1 MKQVLVL
8 FSLELLFSGL
18 SGAAT
23 IPVVVSPSAPVVEQ
37 MAAADL
43 SQMLGRIYPG
53 DQFPLIQAAPVTGAC
68 IILGDAS
75 DEALKSQAGN
85 ALQGPESFAVLH
97 PGDRGLI
104 VGADPRGASYGV
116 YRLLEK
122 LGCGFYESF
131 DVVPPPRTEPFSF
144 ASWSLADAP
153 TVSHRFVFDWHNFI
167 SSCSTWNL
175 DDWKKWILQSHKMG
189 FNGIMVH
196 AYGNN
201 PMVCFSHNGQTKP
214 VGWLASTAK
223 GSDWGT
229 QHVEDVRKMFGGD
242 AFSGPVFGSEA
253 ALVGDDQRVQATKDL
268 MRKVFAYAK
277 DLEMEVILA
286 IDVDTPAA
294 NPQNILNTLPS
305 SARYGIPSDSAKD
318 PDAFQLAN
326 PDTPE
331 GLAYFSSLFGTVVTD
346 YPQIDQLVLWIR
358 KDGTP
363 GLKIKP
369 EYLSPDSHSEYQAA
383 VAVAPPL
390 KDDERSASTFVLSR
404 IARAAR
410 SILDGGG
417 HSAMKLGL
425 GSWGYGYWPD
435 ANRFMPP
442 EISFFNLDSHV
453 AYASSGFGERNQALT
468 THRQVFPIFWIQD
481 DDRAYIGNP
490 YAPVP
495 HLSSVLHDGN
505 AAGFG
510 IVHWLTHPFDMYF
523 RNMADQTW
531 QQTSDQSLEATLDR
545 FGDVLIGGD
554 QGKTFAAYLNL
565 WATTAPRF
573 GRETSNI
580 FIDTPLDAALEEQN
594 AAPRRALLD
603 QISDRGLS
611 PQAKSQLD
619 YYRSFES
626 FMTKFFQNQA
636 ALQQSIDLRKQ
647 GDTKGAIAAL
657 NGCDPGATIELY
669 RSGLRGIGLT
679 RGEQGL
685 LVSLNLRWLPPF
697 IDQRQALGLESIR
710 VAFAPTQ
717 HDDLAQGAG
726 KNSFRFDDS
735 KNLWVVLGTEE
746 TKATAYTIP
755 EGAVVHPGKST
766 STDSLDLCR
775 SGIRSSGGYAYS
787 SVRLPAGPYRVRL
800 IAMDPDSTAAGQRVF
815 NVMVSGTS
823 PPSLPLDIFSET
835 GAPCTVIEKAFDV
848 TLRSPGAIRIRLNPV
863 KGDAILSGLIIE
875 PTAKPL

>member
-1 MKQVLVL
+1 MKHLLALLLLALLVPV
-8 FSLELLFSGL
+8 SSD
-18 SGAAT
+18 AAT
-23 IPVVVSPSAPVVEQ
+23 IPVVVSPSAPSVEQ
-37 MAAADL
+37 MAATDL

-53 DQFPLIQAAPVTGAC
+53 DQFPLAGAAPATGAC
-68 IILGDAS
+68 VILGDAS
-75 DEALKSQAGN
+75 DQALRSQAGS

-104 VGADPRGASYGV
+104 VGADPRGVAYGV

-175 DDWKKWILQSHKMG
+175 EDWKKWILQSHKMG

-229 QHVEDVRKMFGGD
+229 EHVEDVRKMFGGD

-277 DLEMEVILA
+277 DLQMEVILA
-286 IDVDTPAA
+286 VDVDTPAA

-305 SARYGIPSDSAKD
+305 SARYGIPPETRKD
-318 PDAFQLAN
+318 PDAFLLAN

-331 GLAYFSSLFGTVVTD
+331 GFAYFKSLFGTVAAD

-369 EYLSPDSHSEYQAA
+369 EYLSPDSLLEYQTAI
-383 VAVAPPL
+383 AVAPPL

-425 GSWGYGYWPD
+425 GSWGYGYWPA

-453 AYASSGFGERNQALT
+453 TYAGPDFGERNKALT

-495 HLSSVLHDGN
+495 HLTSVLHDGN

-523 RNMADQTW
+523 RNMIDQTW
-531 QQTSDQSLEATLDR
+531 QLSADLPLEGTLGH
-545 FGDVLIGGD
+545 FGDVLIGGA
-554 QGKTFAAYLNL
+554 QGKTFAEYLNL

-573 GRETSNI
+573 GRETSDL
-580 FIDTPLDAALEEQN
+580 FIDTPLDAGEEEKN
-594 AAPRRALLD
+594 AVPRRALLNQVSD
-603 QISDRGLS
+603 QGLS
-611 PQAKSQLD
+611 PQARSQLD
-619 YYRSFES
+619 YYWSFES
-626 FMTKFFQNQA
+626 FTTRFFQNQA
-636 ALQQSIDLRKQ
+636 ALQKSIDLRKQ
-647 GDTKGAIAAL
+647 HDTDGAIAAL

-679 RGEQGL
+679 RGEEGL

-697 IDQRQALGLESIR
+697 VFQRQGLGLEPIR

-735 KNLWVVLGTEE
+735 KNLWVVLGAQE
-746 TKATAYTIP
+746 TKASAYTIP
-755 EGAVVHPGKST
+755 EGAVVHPGKNTT
-766 STDSLDLCR
+766 SDILDLCR
-775 SGIRSSGGYAYS
+775 SGIRSSTGYTYDS
-787 SVRLPAGPYRVRL
+787 NVRLPAGQYRVRL
-800 IAMDPDSTAAGQRVF
+800 FAMDPDSTTPGQRIF
-815 NVMVSGTS
+815 NVKASGT
-823 PPSLPLDIFSET
+823 PMPIDIFSET
-835 GAPCTVIEKAFDV
+835 GALGTAFEKDFDV
-848 TLRSPGAIRIRLNPV
+848 ELRGGGAMRVQLIPV
-863 KGDAILSGLIIE
+863 KGDVIISGLIIE
-875 PTAKPL
+875 PMPKPL